1 MLYNDT
7 TNNYMGV
14 LTSPPI
20 LVNNTITVR
29 FEALTTNRNLTK
41 LQVYYGSALG
51 QVICSLNYFYLK
63 NIRGILS
70 QLNFLISFITIKSTS
85 LNSVR

>member
-7 TNNYMGV
+7 GNNYRGV

-29 FEALTTNRNLTK
+29 FEALTTNRNLTR

-51 QVICSLNYFYLK
+51 QVICSL
-63 NIRGILS
+63 
-70 QLNFLISFITIKSTS
+70 
-85 LNSVR
+85 